1 MASRTTTRRRLQRS
15 PIWLPHAVLVIAGML
30 LLVAATLLI
39 LYQVRGLIYMLFLA
53 TFVAIALEPAV
64 QALVRRGWKRRTATV
79 LVFGLSVILFVGF
92 LVALIPVFA
101 TQAAL
106 LIENIPDYL
115 EALQNLASRFFEID
129 LVDPELTD
137 QFEDLG
143 SLLQQYGSTV
153 AGGVFAIGNTVFG
166 AIFQVVTVA
175 LFAYYLVA
183 EGPAW
188 RRSVLGML
196 PTERQREALNIWEIS
211 VDKTGGYVYSRGV
224 LAVVAGLFTF
234 IVLLILGVP
243 SAAALAV
250 WMGVLSQFVPVI
262 GTYVGMILPALA
274 ALSVSPASA
283 LWVVIAM
290 VAYQQVENY
299 LIAPRVT
306 ARTMAIHPAVTIGA
320 LIAGASLLGGMGAVL
335 ALPVA
340 ATIQAL
346 ISTTIQRHHLIEDE
360 ALLDSPVENG
370 EGNAGPV
377 SPTPR
382 VGRP

>member
-1 MASRTTTRRRLQRS
+1 MASGSTARRRLQRS
-15 PIWLPHAVLVIAGML
+15 PTWLPHAVFVTLGVVALFGAG
-30 LLVAATLLI
+30 LLV
-39 LYQVRGLIYMLFLA
+39 LYQVRSLIYMLFLA
-53 TFVAIALEPAV
+53 TFVAVALEPAV
-64 QALVRRGWKRRTATV
+64 HKLVKRGWRRRTATM
-79 LVFGLSVILFVGF
+79 LVFGITMILFVGF

-106 LIENIPDYL
+106 LIENIPEYL
-115 EALQNLASRFFEID
+115 QALQNLASRYFNVD
-129 LVDPELTD
+129 LVDPQLTS

-143 SLLQQYGSTV
+143 ALLQQYGSTV

-166 AIFQVVTVA
+166 AIFQMVTVA

-183 EGPAW
+183 EGPSW
-188 RRSVLGML
+188 RRTVLSML
-196 PTERQREALNIWEIS
+196 PADRQREALNIWEIS

-224 LAVVAGLFTF
+224 LAIVTGLFTL
-234 IVLLILGVP
+234 IVLAGLGVP
-243 SAAALAV
+243 SAATLAV

-274 ALSVSPASA
+274 ALSVSPAAA

-290 VAYQQVENY
+290 VAYQQLENW

-346 ISTTIQRHHLIEDE
+346 ISTTIQRHNVIEAETLVEEFEDE
-360 ALLDSPVENG
+360 PKVYSPG
-370 EGNAGPV
+370 DPPV
-377 SPTPR
+377 
-382 VGRP
+382 

>member
-1 MASRTTTRRRLQRS
+1 MVVVAVVALAA
-15 PIWLPHAVLVIAGML
+15 AVL
-30 LLVAATLLI
+30 LV
-39 LYQVRGLIYMLFLA
+39 LYQIRSLIYMLFLA

-64 QALVRRGWKRRTATV
+64 QTLVRRGWRRRRATM
-79 LVFGLSVILFVGF
+79 LVFGIALILFVGF

-106 LIENIPDYL
+106 LIENVPEYL
-115 EALQNLASRFFEID
+115 QALQNFASGFFEVD
-129 LVDPELTD
+129 LVDPALTD

-143 SLLQQYGSTV
+143 TILQQYGSTV

-166 AIFQVVTVA
+166 AIFQMVTVA
-175 LFAYYLVA
+175 LFGYYLVA
-183 EGPAW
+183 EGPTW
-188 RRSVLGML
+188 RRTLLAML

-211 VDKTGGYVYSRGV
+211 VDKTGGYVYSRVV
-224 LAVVAGLFTF
+224 LAIAAGLFTF
-234 IVLLILGVP
+234 VVLVVLKVP

-262 GTYVGMILPALA
+262 GTYVGLVLPALA
-274 ALSVSPASA
+274 ALSISPGTA

-290 VAYQQVENY
+290 IAYQQLENY

-346 ISTTIQRHHLIEDE
+346 ISTTIQRHNLIQAEALMDEPLMDERLLDEPLTDE
-360 ALLDSPVENG
+360 AVE
-370 EGNAGPV
+370 ETL
-377 SPTPR
+377 PTPKNGTGSPR
-382 VGRP
+382 QA

>member
-1 MASRTTTRRRLQRS
+1 LERS
-15 PIWLPHAVLVIAGML
+15 PSWLAHAVLVVVGVLAIA
-30 LLVAATLLI
+30 AAAGLM
-39 LYQVRGLIYMLFLA
+39 LYQIRGLIYMLFLA
-53 TFVAIALEPAV
+53 TFVAIGLEPAV
-64 QALVRRGWKRRTATV
+64 QTLVKRGWRRRRATMV
-79 LVFGLSVILFVGF
+79 VFGISLILFVGF

-106 LIENIPDYL
+106 LIENIPGYL
-115 EALQNLASRFFEID
+115 EALQNLASRYFEVD
-129 LVDPELTD
+129 LVDPALAD

-143 SLLQQYGSTV
+143 TLLQQYGSAV

-166 AIFQVVTVA
+166 AIFQMVTVA

-183 EGPAW
+183 EGPTW
-188 RRSVLGML
+188 RRTLLSML
-196 PTERQREALNIWEIS
+196 PTDRQREALNIWEIS
-211 VDKTGGYVYSRGV
+211 VEKTGGYVYSRAV
-224 LAVVAGLFTF
+224 LAIVAGLFTF
-234 IVLLILGVP
+234 VVLIFLGVP

-262 GTYVGMILPALA
+262 GTYVGMVLPALA
-274 ALSVSPASA
+274 ALSISPLTS

-290 VAYQQVENY
+290 VAYQQLENY

-346 ISTTIQRHHLIEDE
+346 ISTTMQRHSLIEAE
-360 ALLDSPVENG
+360 ALNDEPPSEPET
-370 EGNAGPV
+370 GPDLAN
-377 SPTPR
+377 R
-382 VGRP
+382 E